1 MQKSSV
7 QTLIMKHE
15 QELERISGLTQEEA
29 VNEQLHRVEEELSQ
43 DIAVLVKE
51 KAKEKVNKT
60 AKELLATTVQR
71 LAADHTTES
80 TVSVVNLPNDEMK
93 GRIIGRR

>member
-29 VNEQLHRVEEELSQ
+29 VNEQLQRVEEELSQ

-51 KAKEKVNKT
+51 KEKLK
-60 AKELLATTVQR
+60 KKLIKKQ
-71 LAADHTTES
+71 
-80 TVSVVNLPNDEMK
+80 
-93 GRIIGRR
+93 RIISYYRSKISC

>member
-1 MQKSSV
+1 
-7 QTLIMKHE
+7 MKHE

-51 KAKEKVNKT
+51 KEREAKEKLTKQQKNC
-60 AKELLATTVQR
+60 
-71 LAADHTTES
+71 
-80 TVSVVNLPNDEMK
+80 
-93 GRIIGRR
+93 

>member
-51 KAKEKVNKT
+51 KKLKKKLTKQQKNC
-60 AKELLATTVQR
+60 
-71 LAADHTTES
+71 
-80 TVSVVNLPNDEMK
+80 
-93 GRIIGRR
+93 

>member
-1 MQKSSV
+1 
-7 QTLIMKHE
+7 MKHE

-51 KAKEKVNKT
+51 KKEKLKKKLTKQQKNC
-60 AKELLATTVQR
+60 
-71 LAADHTTES
+71 
-80 TVSVVNLPNDEMK
+80 
-93 GRIIGRR
+93 

>member
-29 VNEQLHRVEEELSQ
+29 VNEQLQRVEEELSQ

-51 KAKEKVNKT
+51 KKKLK
-60 AKELLATTVQR
+60 KKLIK
-71 LAADHTTES
+71 S
-80 TVSVVNLPNDEMK
+80 K
-93 GRIIGRR
+93 RIISYYRSKISC

>member
-15 QELERISGLTQEEA
+15 QELERISGLTQEA

-43 DIAVLVKE
+43 DIAILVKE
-51 KAKEKVNKT
+51 KEKRSERKS
-60 AKELLATTVQR
+60 R
-71 LAADHTTES
+71 
-80 TVSVVNLPNDEMK
+80 
-93 GRIIGRR
+93 